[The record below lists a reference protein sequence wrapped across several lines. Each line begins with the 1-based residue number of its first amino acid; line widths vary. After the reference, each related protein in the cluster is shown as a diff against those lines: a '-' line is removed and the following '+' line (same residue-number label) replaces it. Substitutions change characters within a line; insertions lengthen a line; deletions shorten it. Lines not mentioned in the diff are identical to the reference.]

1 MKPTVHK
8 LKCTLEDLYNGKNT
22 KIKVNR
28 ERLCVDCGG
37 KGGEGVQQCKDC
49 NGRGMKTTMTMLGPG
64 MYSQRT
70 GPCDNCS
77 GTGEQVDEAKRC
89 KKCKG
94 QKVLKDT
101 KVFDIEV
108 PKGAPHG
115 EKIVLFGEGDEM
127 PGVEAGDVVVVVEE

>member
-1 MKPTVHK
+1 
-8 LKCTLEDLYNGKNT
+8 
-22 KIKVNR
+22 
-28 ERLCVDCGG
+28 
-37 KGGEGVQQCKDC
+37 
-49 NGRGMKTTMTMLGPG
+49 MTMLGPG

-77 GTGEQVDEAKRC
+77 GTGEQVDEAKKC

-115 EKIVLFGEGDEM
+115 EKIILFGEGDEM
-127 PGVEAGDVVVVVEE
+127 PGVEAGDVVVVVEEQPHKVFK